1 MRTSL
6 VVGFA
11 VVAQSP
17 ALLVCVLGGAIE
29 GDDSYCDSYQ
39 DDQVYTAESCG
50 SYDSTAC
57 MGQCTSDAGSWC
69 NSLCGTG
76 TETCMDGSGAVC
88 AISALANIVDTCST
102 VRSATTAAV
111 ESTEEL
117 VYGGQKGIAT
127 SGSVANSVSDSDG
140 APETT
145 ETTTGSMEGANVHL
159 QSCGKGCTETKYDDD
174 VDPTSTFA
182 NGAVASSANGG
193 LEPGRRARRL
203 SDSDGAPETTETTTG
218 SMEGANVHLQSCGKG
233 CTETKYDDDVDPTST
248 FANGAVASS
257 ANGGLEPGR
266 RARRLG
272 ADKLGAPNY
281 DSSDRS
287 SDVTTDDR
295 FEQNGQVVVN
305 AHGCDEHVYCV
316 FCDATC
322 EKVMNHYAK
331 KLWGV
336 QEWGKAYNRVSK
348 PHQPTQHPSIHPA
361 RPRPCPC
368 FHPRPSPCPSPC
380 PSPRPHHYPRPHN
393 HPSLIPDG
401 FGPDGHVVAE

>member
-127 SGSVANSVSDSDG
+127 SGSVASSV
-140 APETT
+140 
-145 ETTTGSMEGANVHL
+145 
-159 QSCGKGCTETKYDDD
+159 
-174 VDPTSTFA
+174 
-182 NGAVASSANGG
+182 
-193 LEPGRRARRL
+193 